1 MNVKIP
7 KLEPF
12 PEFQL
17 LLLYLAKVLWKM
29 MLSFFKFFSLVTSLK
44 GDWNRMKNLARCVA
58 TNLGQVCTRAFWDLF
73 ACFFFT
79 VLMQYFRSFLAS
91 HGAMFCNQP
100 MTCKFVTTFPL
111 TEFLSTLCKDC
122 LEQFST
128 SDAADSP
135 PTRSSEG
142 ACLCSKVMTEGRG
155 FNHSVACR
163 SPTSEPFVVYQLYG
177 WSILS
182 STPL

>member
-12 PEFQL
+12 PEFFFPTSYFYYISQRFCEK
-17 LLLYLAKVLWKM
+17 LY
-29 MLSFFKFFSLVTSLK
+29 FYFFSLVTYLK

-58 TNLGQVCTRAFWDLF
+58 TNLGQVCTRAFCLLC
-73 ACFFFT
+73 CFFFT
-79 VLMQYFRSFLAS
+79 VLMQYFRCFLAS

-100 MTCKFVTTFPL
+100 MTCKFATTFPL
-111 TEFLSTLCKDC
+111 TEFLSTLCRDF

-135 PTRSSEG
+135 PTRSGEG
-142 ACLCSKVMTEGRG
+142 ACLCSKVMTEVRG

-163 SPTSEPFVVYQLYG
+163 SLTSEPFVVYQLYG